1 MLKVSIYVEGQELE
15 LFKDEQIEINSSVQN
30 IADISKTFSD
40 FSQSFTVP
48 ASNKNNDI
56 FKHYYNT
63 DVDGTFNPNI
73 RVLGYIELGSLPYR
87 YGLIQLEDVKIKDQR
102 AYAYSIRFF
111 SSTLNLSDLV
121 KEDELGVLDLSAYD
135 HNFNETIFDATQ
147 NPTIA
152 DGNVYYPL
160 ISSVR
165 NMVVGDASV
174 NDITNVSGELKYYEL
189 KPALNLNR
197 IFDAIQ
203 TYYGVTFKRD
213 FLNRAVFDNLF
224 MWLHK
229 DAGQIEAFGTETQ
242 IDITSAGTIE
252 DTGATVSTV
261 NNTISFT
268 CSTNPYIFYRV
279 FLKIIPN
286 AGFQNV
292 PYKINIYNETEV
304 ILEGTGTGT
313 RTFNFNGQDNN
324 TYVCSFTI
332 QSSRDFSFQSL
343 IIIKKVEYVVVPGP
357 GFIIIEGSTT
367 TSTQTSTALIKIAEL
382 MPKFKV
388 RDFLTSIIKMF
399 NLVLV
404 PINSTTFTLL
414 PLDDWY
420 AKGKLID
427 ISDFIDTS
435 DVVIKRP
442 KLFKQIDFKHQ
453 NTGQILGEQFR
464 ENNGGIG
471 YGDLRARYDID
482 GTDLK
487 VETQFENLVFERLND
502 LSDGDLTN
510 IQVGKS
516 IDKTLA
522 PYIGKPFIFYRNGYT
537 FYDIPI
543 KADGHADLD
552 YTWQTA
558 TENDLFISQV
568 SNSVNFSTDISTF
581 LYSEIPRNLYSNYWQ
596 DYISD
601 LYSLKRRI
609 STYTAY
615 LPIGVLINLNLNDR
629 LKIGDR
635 AYVIN
640 SMKINLVSG
649 KVDFELLN
657 YIGVPFT
664 SVNDNIMLTAD
675 TVDYFAD
682 STLLTADLISLYV
695 PAYSA
700 VNNGVEFTSLLV
712 TPSAQNYDCKITA
725 NQNYLATK
733 ISTGD
738 GTSWITLENAS
749 GTSTNYMKIN
759 VANYSAGVASD
770 TAFRTMD
777 INVVIGAETFTI
789 TVIQGQL

>member
-30 IADISKTFSD
+30 IADLSKTFSD

-102 AYAYSIRFF
+102 AYAYSLRFF
-111 SSTLNLSDLV
+111 SSTLNLSDLFND
-121 KEDELGVLDLSAYD
+121 DELSVLPLSQYD
-135 HNFNETIFDATQ
+135 HNFDASIFDATY
-147 NPTIA
+147 TESIA

-165 NMVVGDASV
+165 NMVVGDASI
-174 NDITNVSGELKYYEL
+174 NDITSTTGKFKYYEL
-189 KPALNLNR
+189 KPALRLTS
-197 IFDAIQ
+197 IFDAMEI
-203 TYYGVTFKRD
+203 YYGVTFKRD

-224 MWLHK
+224 MWMHK
-229 DAGQIEAFGTETQ
+229 EAGQIEAFGEEQT
-242 IDITSAGTIE
+242 INITSAGTITSI
-252 DTGATVSTV
+252 TGAVVDTV
-261 NNTISFT
+261 NDTISY
-268 CSTNPYIFYRV
+268 TNTPAFRYKPI
-279 FLKIIPN
+279 LKIRPEV
-286 AGFQNV
+286 GFENV
-292 PYKINIYNETEV
+292 TYKAIIYNNGIEAVTV
-304 ILEGTGTGT
+304 TGIGD
-313 RTFNFNGQDNN
+313 QDLVLRD
-324 TYVCSFTI
+324 YSFTSFVI
-332 QSSRDFSFQSL
+332 DFTVQAVGDFQYHSVIYSRVRNISN
-343 IIIKKVEYVVVPGP
+343 VETVGYTVTP
-357 GFIIIEGSTT
+357 
-367 TSTQTSTALIKIAEL
+367 TQTLNGFCTISNVI
-382 MPKFKV
+382 PKFKV
-388 RDFLTSIIKMF
+388 KDFLTSIIKMF
-399 NLVLV
+399 NLVLA

-427 ISDFIDTS
+427 VSDFIDTS

-453 NTGQILGEQFR
+453 NTGQILGERFR

-471 YGDLRARYDID
+471 YGDLRSRYDID

-487 VETQFENLVFERLND
+487 VETQFENLVFERLTDLATND
-502 LSDGDLTN
+502 STN

-516 IDKTLA
+516 IDKTLE
-522 PYIGKPFIFYRNGYT
+522 PYIGKPFIFYRNGFQ
-537 FYDIPI
+537 FYETPI
-543 KADGHADLD
+543 KADGHDDLD
-552 YTWQTA
+552 YTWLTS
-558 TENDLFISQV
+558 TENDLLINQV
-568 SNSVNFSTDISTF
+568 SNTINFSTDISTF
-581 LYSEIPRNLYSNYWQ
+581 LYSEIERNLFSNYWQ

-682 STLLTADLISLYV
+682 TTLLTADLISLYV
-695 PAYSA
+695 PAYSS
-700 VNNGVEFTSLLV
+700 VSNGVEFTALQA

-749 GTSTNYMKIN
+749 GNSTNYLKIK
-759 VANYSAGVASD
+759 VAKYTGAITSD
-770 TAFRTMD
+770 TAVRTMD
-777 INVVIGAETFTI
+777 IDIVIGAETFTI
-789 TVIQGQL
+789 TITQSQI

>member
-102 AYAYSIRFF
+102 AYAYSLRFF

-224 MWLHK
+224 MWMHNS
-229 DAGQIEAFGTETQ
+229 AGSIQSLGEPIVVN
-242 IDITSAGTIE
+242 ITSVGSLGTV
-252 DTGATVSTV
+252 GATVDTV
-261 NNTISFT
+261 NNTISFSQT
-268 CSTNPYIFYRV
+268 ALSNYRSSI
-279 FLKIIPN
+279 KIIP
-286 AGFQNV
+286 ASGFTNV
-292 PYKINIYNETEV
+292 EYKIKLYDGATLL
-304 ILEGTGTGT
+304 LESTSTDV
-313 RTFNFNGQDNN
+313 RTFSYQHTGNSVIKYTIESVDKLDFTTLIQLRYQFLNLSFYPYQYVT
-324 TYVCSFTI
+324 TY
-332 QSSRDFSFQSL
+332 
-343 IIIKKVEYVVVPGP
+343 G
-357 GFIIIEGSTT
+357 TT
-367 TSTQTSTALIKIAEL
+367 TTPLQTTLGYIYMSKII
-382 MPKFKV
+382 PKFKV
-388 RDFLTSIIKMF
+388 KDFLTSIIKMF

-435 DVVIKRP
+435 DVVVKRP

-464 ENNGGIG
+464 ENNGDIG

-487 VETQFENLVFERLND
+487 VETQFENLVFERLSD
-502 LSDGDLTN
+502 LSNGDLTN

-516 IDKTLA
+516 IDKTLE
-522 PYIGKPFIFYRNGYT
+522 PYIGKPFIFYRNGYQ
-537 FYDIPI
+537 FYNPPI
-543 KADGHADLD
+543 KTKDFADLD

-558 TENDLFISQV
+558 TENDLLFNQV
-568 SNSVNFSTDISTF
+568 SNSVNFSSDISTF

-635 AYVIN
+635 AYIIN

-682 STLLTADLISLYV
+682 TTLLTADLISLYV
-695 PAYSA
+695 PAYSS
-700 VNNGVEFTSLLV
+700 VSNGVEFTALQA

-770 TAFRTMD
+770 TVFRTMD
-777 INVVIGAETFTI
+777 INVVIGLETFTI

>member
-1 MLKVSIYVEGQELE
+1 MLKVSIYVEGKELE
-15 LFKDEQIEINSSVQN
+15 LFKDEQIEINSTVQN

-56 FKHYYNT
+56 FQHYYNT
-63 DVDGTFNPNI
+63 DIDGTFNPNI

-102 AYAYSIRFF
+102 ANSYTIRFF
-111 SSTLNLSDLV
+111 SSTLNLSDLFTD
-121 KEDELGVLDLSAYD
+121 DELSVLDLSAYN
-135 HNFNETIFDATQ
+135 HNFDASIFDATY
-147 NPTIA
+147 NETIA
-152 DGNVYYPL
+152 GGDVYYPL
-160 ISSVR
+160 ITSLR
-165 NMVVGDASV
+165 NLVVGDASV
-174 NDITNVSGELKYYEL
+174 NDITNVIGQLNYYEL
-189 KPALNLNR
+189 KPALRLNS
-197 IFDAIQ
+197 IFDAMEV
-203 TYYGVTFKRD
+203 YYGVTFKRD

-224 MWLHK
+224 MWINR
-229 DAGQIEAFGTETQ
+229 DAGQIQAFGDETLVN
-242 IDITSAGTIE
+242 ITSSGTIPA
-252 DTGATVSTV
+252 GATVNTT
-261 NNTISFT
+261 NDTISFT
-268 CSTNPYIFYRV
+268 NSDTIKYKVN
-279 FLKIIPN
+279 LKIIPE
-286 AGFQNV
+286 AGFENAN
-292 PYKINIYNETEV
+292 YKIRIYDGTTEKV
-304 ILEGTGTGT
+304 VSDGTGSQS
-313 RTFNFNGQDNN
+313 FNFNPIENGS
-324 TYVCSFTI
+324 YVNKFTVQSAESFEFTTKITVTRFTI
-332 QSSRDFSFQSL
+332 L
-343 IIIKKVEYVVVPGP
+343 IGNTI
-357 GFIIIEGSTT
+357 GFTT
-367 TSTQTSTALIKIAEL
+367 TPVQALTGFVNMSDV

-388 RDFLTSIIKMF
+388 RDFVTSIIKMF

-427 ISDFIDTS
+427 ISDFVDTS

-487 VETQFENLVFERLND
+487 VETQFENLVFERLSD

-516 IDKTLA
+516 IDKTLE
-522 PYIGKPFIFYRNGYT
+522 PYIGKPFIFYRSGYQ
-537 FYDIPI
+537 FYDNPI

-552 YTWQTA
+552 YTWLTS
-558 TENDLFISQV
+558 TENDSYINQV
-568 SNSVNFSTDISTF
+568 SNTVNFSTDISTF
-581 LYSEIPRNLYSNYWQ
+581 LYSEIPRNLFSNYWQ

-682 STLLTADLISLYV
+682 TTLLTADLISLYV
-695 PAYSA
+695 PAYSS
-700 VNNGVEFTSLLV
+700 VSNGIEFTALQA

-759 VANYSAGVASD
+759 VAKYTAGITSD
-770 TAFRTMD
+770 TASRSMD
-777 INVVIGAETFTI
+777 IDVVIGAETFTI
-789 TVIQGQL
+789 TVTQGQL

>member
-30 IADISKTFSD
+30 IADLSKTFSD

-102 AYAYSIRFF
+102 ANSYTIRFF
-111 SSTLNLSDLV
+111 SSTLNLSDLFTD
-121 KEDELGVLDLSAYD
+121 DELSVLNLSAYD
-135 HNFNETIFDATQ
+135 HSFDTSIFDATY
-147 NPTIA
+147 NETIA
-152 DGNVYYPL
+152 GGDVYYPL
-160 ISSVR
+160 MTSLR
-165 NMVVGDASV
+165 NLVAGDASV
-174 NDITNVSGELKYYEL
+174 NDITNVIGELKYYEL
-189 KPALNLNR
+189 KPALRLNA
-197 IFDAIQ
+197 IFDAMEV
-203 TYYGVTFKRD
+203 YYGVTFKRD

-224 MWLHK
+224 MWMHK
-229 DAGQIEAFGTETQ
+229 ESGQIESFGEET
-242 IDITSAGTIE
+242 
-252 DTGATVSTV
+252 TV
-261 NNTISFT
+261 
-268 CSTNPYIFYRV
+268 
-279 FLKIIPN
+279 LIPN
-286 AGFQNV
+286 AGEIDDVFGTAVTVNTTNNTIAYTNSSSTKYAVIWEVFPLPGFENV
-292 PYKINIYNETEV
+292 TYKSRIYNNGVVAVENV
-304 ILEGTGTGT
+304 STGD
-313 RTFNFNGQDNN
+313 RTFVFENLSIAN
-324 TYVCSFTI
+324 YLHLFTI
-332 QSSRDFSFQSL
+332 SSVGDFNFDTKITIRRTRPSNLDGATNTPVQSL
-343 IIIKKVEYVVVPGP
+343 N
-357 GFIIIEGSTT
+357 GFCT
-367 TSTQTSTALIKIAEL
+367 IANVI
-382 MPKFKV
+382 PKFKV
-388 RDFLTSIIKMF
+388 KDFLTSIIKMF

-427 ISDFIDTS
+427 ISDFVDTS
-435 DVVIKRP
+435 EVVIKRP

-487 VETQFENLVFERLND
+487 VETQFENLVFERLTN
-502 LSDGDLTN
+502 LADGGLTN

-516 IDKTLA
+516 IDKTLE
-522 PYIGKPFIFYRNGYT
+522 PYIGKPFIFYRSGYQ
-537 FYDIPI
+537 FYDNPI

-552 YTWQTA
+552 YTWLTS
-558 TENDLFISQV
+558 TENDSYINQV
-568 SNSVNFSTDISTF
+568 SNTVNFSTDISTF

-682 STLLTADLISLYV
+682 TTLLTADLISLYV
-695 PAYSA
+695 PAYSS
-700 VNNGVEFTSLLV
+700 VSNGVEFTALQA

-725 NQNYLATK
+725 NQSYLATK

-759 VANYSAGVASD
+759 VAKYTAGITSD
-770 TAFRTMD
+770 TASRSMD
-777 INVVIGAETFTI
+777 IDVVIGAETFTI
-789 TVIQGQL
+789 TVTQGQL